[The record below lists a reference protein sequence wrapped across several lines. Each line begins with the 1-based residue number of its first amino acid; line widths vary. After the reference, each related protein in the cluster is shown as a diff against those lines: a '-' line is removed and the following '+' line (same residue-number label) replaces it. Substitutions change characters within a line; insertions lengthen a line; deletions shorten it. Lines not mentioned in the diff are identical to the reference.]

1 MFYELIRLCKR
12 EVECNSQTYRALGP
26 CQPPMQ
32 INHTANVSQPDVRA
46 IKFVLRM
53 EALQC
58 TEGLVYIVNVKPNA
72 VVFDEEDFFASVLSA
87 TNLDFGMGTR
97 IAAC

>member
-1 MFYELIRLCKR
+1 M
-12 EVECNSQTYRALGP
+12 SAPQ
-26 CQPPMQ
+26 Q
-32 INHTANVSQPDVRA
+32 INDTANVRQPDARA
-46 IKFVLRM
+46 IKFVPRM
-53 EALQC
+53 EAFEG
-58 TEGLVYIVNVKPNA
+58 TERPVYIVHVKPNA